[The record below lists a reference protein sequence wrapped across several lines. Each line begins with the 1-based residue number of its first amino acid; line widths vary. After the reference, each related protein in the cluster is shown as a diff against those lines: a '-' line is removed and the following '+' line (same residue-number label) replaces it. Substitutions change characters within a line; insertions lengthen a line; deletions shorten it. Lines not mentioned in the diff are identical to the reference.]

1 MTRTLAIILLL
12 LLNSCRAEGGNEPLV
27 LLHRFELG
35 NSIIPVKEYTGVK
48 SSGNVFI
55 QLHHD
60 EQTAVGSALA
70 EVQASGGKFISLENE
85 GKRNVSFSQHGTLYR
100 FDPNR
105 IFTNEG
111 REASLKTFGAY
122 SQGAE
127 KEVERLAEFLL
138 KLIPRGSQVIAI
150 HNNTD
155 NRYSIADYKAAR
167 KADALRVHINEKM
180 DPDDFIFTTD
190 PDVFGELSREDLNV
204 VLQDNENA
212 KDDGSLSVWMGR
224 QGRTYINIE
233 AEHGHIK
240 EQERMLKAVVS
251 ILEK

>member
-1 MTRTLAIILLL
+1 MTRGLAIILLL

-27 LLHRFELG
+27 KLHQFELG
-35 NSIIPVKEYTGVK
+35 NSIIPVREHAGVK
-48 SSGNVFI
+48 NSNIVFI

-60 EQTAVGSALA
+60 EQTAVASALA
-70 EVQASGGKFISLENE
+70 EVNASGGKFISLEND
-85 GKRNVSFSQHGTLYR
+85 GKRNVSFSQNGSAYR

-105 IFTNEG
+105 IFSAAG
-111 REASLKTFGAY
+111 REASLKALGNYAAT
-122 SQGAE
+122 AE
-127 KEVERLAEFLL
+127 KEVERLSDFILM
-138 KLIPRGSQVIAI
+138 LIPREAQVIAL

-155 NRYSIADYKAAR
+155 NRYCIEDYKAER
-167 KADALRVHINEKM
+167 KGDALEVHINKNM

-190 PDVFGELSREDLNV
+190 PEVFSALSREDLNV
-204 VLQDNENA
+204 VLQDNRNA

-240 EQERMLKAVVS
+240 EQERMLKAVVKA
-251 ILEK
+251 LEN